1 MKPFLLHAA
10 NRNIKNEA
18 DEIRNAFYA
27 IKDKILSKYGHVI
40 GYDVQHIKGK
50 RCNSCG
56 GSGRHPKY
64 GHNGK
69 VYDYADCYHC
79 WGGWYKFPIWVALH
93 RIQYGN
99 FVFHKPLKRHECVHN
114 PFAQEE
120 IGWKV
125 TDSPVIEGYIEHKDH
140 WFGDYAMLI
149 LFWFYNRPIFDALFK
164 TKWYWKK
171 VSIRNWFKRKTTWYG
186 WLVERPRLHIRQY
199 WDSEFTQDSDLPF

>member
-10 NRNIKNEA
+10 NRNIKDES
-18 DEIRNAFYA
+18 DEIRSAFYA
-27 IKDKILSKYGHVI
+27 IKDKVLSRYGDVI

-114 PFAQEE
+114 PFSEE
-120 IGWKV
+120 VIGWKV

-149 LFWFYNRPIFDALFK
+149 LFWFYNKSIFDVLFK
-164 TKWYWKK
+164 QKWYWKK
-171 VSIRNWFKRKTTWYG
+171 VRIRNWFKRKTTWYG
-186 WLVERPRLHIRQY
+186 WVIERPRIHIRQY
-199 WDSEFTQDSDLPF
+199 WDTEFTQDSDLPF